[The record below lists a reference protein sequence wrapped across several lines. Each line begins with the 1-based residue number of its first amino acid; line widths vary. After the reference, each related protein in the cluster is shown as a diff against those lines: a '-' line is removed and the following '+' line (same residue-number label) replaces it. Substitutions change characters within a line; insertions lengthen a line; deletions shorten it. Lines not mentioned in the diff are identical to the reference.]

1 MVVPDSAGSKTRPR
15 RLSLSRKLY
24 LNTDE
29 ERMEKLKKSKE
40 EAAAAK
46 QLMVQALKKY
56 RQLQNEISRND
67 RMAHLA
73 KANCM
78 KLYEVKKQ
86 RLMSKSLLED
96 VTDGL

>member
-40 EAAAAK
+40 
-46 QLMVQALKKY
+46 
-56 RQLQNEISRND
+56 
-67 RMAHLA
+67 
-73 KANCM
+73 
-78 KLYEVKKQ
+78 
-86 RLMSKSLLED
+86 
-96 VTDGL
+96 